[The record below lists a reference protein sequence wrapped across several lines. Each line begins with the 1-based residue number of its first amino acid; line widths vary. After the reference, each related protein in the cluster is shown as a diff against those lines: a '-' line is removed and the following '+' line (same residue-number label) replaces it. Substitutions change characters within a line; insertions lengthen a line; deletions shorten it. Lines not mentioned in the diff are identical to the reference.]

1 MGLGL
6 FDLRG
11 KVAIVTGAGAGL
23 GKAMALGLARA
34 GADVAICARTVEKI
48 EAVAEEIRSSGSKA
62 LAVSTDVREG
72 EQIARMVTKTVEA
85 FGRID
90 ILVNNAGGHFEK
102 HALEL
107 SERGWEAI
115 IKENL
120 TSVFLFSQRVATIMQ
135 EQKSGSIIN
144 LSSVA
149 GCGSYS
155 INASYGA
162 SKAGIISL
170 TQTLAKVLAP
180 YNVRVNALVP
190 GLMATEAVVPFYDS
204 RPEMLAKVPLGR
216 YGEPEEVVGAV
227 VFLASDASTYV
238 TGSSIV
244 VDGGLTCVVY

>member
-1 MGLGL
+1 LGLGL
-6 FDLRG
+6 FDLGG

-23 GKAMALGLARA
+23 GKAMALGLAQA

-72 EQIARMVTKTVEA
+72 EQIAGMITKVVEA
-85 FGRID
+85 FGGID
-90 ILVNNAGGHFEK
+90 ILINNAGGHFEK

-120 TSVFLFSQRVATIMQ
+120 TSVFLFSQAVGKIMQ
-135 EQKSGSIIN
+135 RQKSGSIIN

-149 GCGSYS
+149 GSGSYS

-162 SKAGIISL
+162 AKAGIISL
-170 TQTLAKVLAP
+170 TQTLAVALAP
-180 YNVRVNALVP
+180 YNVRVNAIVP
-190 GLMATEAVVPFYDS
+190 GLMATEAVMPFYNS